1 MKSLNFIALLIVTIT
16 TSACASQADVVT
28 EQSATLNLTSSS
40 AHAVA
45 HSPATTL
52 DNSYLSRV
60 LNGTRYIAG
69 FSIDNSGINTPII
82 STEGNDGK
90 SSFHYPNEIVTD
102 FFNHNNSTMA
112 ALFSGKTLLFENNQ
126 WVSSDLTL
134 PANATVIYSEKGNIV
149 ACSPLSLM
157 KSSGNRGNCSSV
169 KPNWRTEIPW
179 RTVTPKV
186 CNNNIY
192 AKIELPNRRE
202 YWKVSIINGK
212 ILSREAGTVATD
224 CLDTR

>member
-1 MKSLNFIALLIVTIT
+1 MKSLNFFVLLIVTIT

-28 EQSATLNLTSSS
+28 EQSATLNPTSSS

-102 FFNHNNSTMA
+102 FLTTTTRPWPYCLAEKHYY
-112 ALFSGKTLLFENNQ
+112 LKT
-126 WVSSDLTL
+126 
-134 PANATVIYSEKGNIV
+134 
-149 ACSPLSLM
+149 
-157 KSSGNRGNCSSV
+157 
-169 KPNWRTEIPW
+169 
-179 RTVTPKV
+179 
-186 CNNNIY
+186 
-192 AKIELPNRRE
+192 
-202 YWKVSIINGK
+202 INGF
-212 ILSREAGTVATD
+212 LAT
-224 CLDTR
+224 